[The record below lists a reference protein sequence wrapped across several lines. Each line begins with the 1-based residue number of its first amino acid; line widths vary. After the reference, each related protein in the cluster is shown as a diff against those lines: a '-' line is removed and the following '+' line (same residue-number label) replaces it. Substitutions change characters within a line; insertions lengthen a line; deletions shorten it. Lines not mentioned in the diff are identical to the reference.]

1 VYPETLAKDHR
12 NTAICTS
19 AFVLVLFYCKKRKE
33 SDAMDIAEVAKDIS
47 YLLGDRKITT
57 CCQLETTGQRGV
69 YRLRIGFSDSK
80 NNVCGLVQVASNPMY
95 SKRKNVP
102 KLLKELKQGT
112 KSLER
117 SKKHAGD

>member
-1 VYPETLAKDHR
+1 
-12 NTAICTS
+12 
-19 AFVLVLFYCKKRKE
+19 
-33 SDAMDIAEVAKDIS
+33 MDIAEVAKDIS